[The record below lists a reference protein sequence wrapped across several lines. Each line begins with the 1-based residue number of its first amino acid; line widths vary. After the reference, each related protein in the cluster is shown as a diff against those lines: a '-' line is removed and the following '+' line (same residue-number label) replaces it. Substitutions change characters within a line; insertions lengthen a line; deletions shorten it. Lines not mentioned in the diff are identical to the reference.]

1 MPGSC
6 GQICKHVRVACND
19 DGGGP
24 CRCVGAQSR
33 RRGSRGCPFS
43 VAFGYLACIS
53 LVAPVAPLSV
63 ERGCRLVALHS
74 WRFSIS
80 PPSTAQSNPWP
91 SPGECSVLVFGPKC
105 RSQVAS
111 RESTMCRGGSRCRRG
126 LVGEAR
132 MHRTPCLCASW
143 VEVLV
148 SQSSVSMRGH
158 SPSTALASSRS
169 WVGSAQALS
178 CSVSILRLWPTIDP
192 VAGRAPACHGREK
205 RPEMLPSTS
214 PYCGAAW
221 GRPPNEINKST
232 ARLRTKTYPKKK
244 SALRVALRIHAVRM
258 THHRIRHDVG
268 EDAPLAQAGRL
279 KELARRS
286 PAVEAT
292 LLRAPESSRHLF
304 LVCCR
309 PDWGAAEVLRRR
321 PLPPPTAAKAS
332 ATAWPRLAVGSGGGL
347 IADRVCG

>member
-1 MPGSC
+1 
-6 GQICKHVRVACND
+6 
-19 DGGGP
+19 
-24 CRCVGAQSR
+24 
-33 RRGSRGCPFS
+33 
-43 VAFGYLACIS
+43 
-53 LVAPVAPLSV
+53 
-63 ERGCRLVALHS
+63 
-74 WRFSIS
+74 
-80 PPSTAQSNPWP
+80 
-91 SPGECSVLVFGPKC
+91 
-105 RSQVAS
+105 
-111 RESTMCRGGSRCRRG
+111 
-126 LVGEAR
+126 
-132 MHRTPCLCASW
+132 
-143 VEVLV
+143 
-148 SQSSVSMRGH
+148 
-158 SPSTALASSRS
+158 
-169 WVGSAQALS
+169 
-178 CSVSILRLWPTIDP
+178 
-192 VAGRAPACHGREK
+192 
-205 RPEMLPSTS
+205 MLPSTS

-321 PLPPPTAAKAS
+321 PLPPPPQQKRPPQRGRGLQWGAAAGLSQIVCAGSLFGQNIINPAS
-332 ATAWPRLAVGSGGGL
+332 GEG
-347 IADRVCG
+347 